1 MKSLGMKLI
10 IIEDEALSAKRLAKM
25 ITEIVPNAQ
34 ILAKLESVSESLV
47 WFKENAKPD
56 LIFLDI
62 QLNDGSGFDILKALS
77 DYPKIIFTT
86 AYEQYAL
93 DAFKH
98 NSIDYLLK
106 PIDATELKKSFE
118 KLENIKAAE
127 AAQYKENLDNL
138 KSQFSTGVR
147 ERFLVKIGPQ
157 FKSIPTNAIKY
168 FFYSDG
174 LTYLQTEE
182 SALPIDYTLDQLK
195 DELDPKLFFRINRQ
209 FIIKI
214 SSVKEIHSYFNSR
227 LLLTLTPAFK
237 EEVIVSR
244 ERVFNFKVWAGM

>member
-1 MKSLGMKLI
+1 MKLV
-10 IIEDEALSAKRLAKM
+10 IIEDEELSAKRLAKM
-25 ITEIVPNAQ
+25 ISEIIPSAKL
-34 ILAKLESVSESLV
+34 LAKLESVSKSLV
-47 WFKENAKPD
+47 WFKENPKPD

-62 QLNDGSGFDILKALS
+62 QLNDGNAFDILKEIN

-106 PIDATELKKSFE
+106 PIEASELKRAFE
-118 KLENIKAAE
+118 KLENIKSLE
-127 AAQYKENLDNL
+127 TIEYKEKIDSL
-138 KSQFSTGVR
+138 KTQFPAGFR

-195 DELDPKLFFRINRQ
+195 EELDPKLFFRINRQ
-209 FIIKI
+209 FILKI
-214 SSVKEIHSYFNSR
+214 SSIKEIHSYFNSR
-227 LLLTLTPAFK
+227 LLLTLSPSFK

-244 ERVFNFKVWAGM
+244 ERVLNFKIWAGM

>member
-1 MKSLGMKLI
+1 MKLV

-25 ITEIVPNAQ
+25 VLEIIPNAQ
-34 ILAKLESVSESLV
+34 LLASLASVSKSLV
-47 WFKENAKPD
+47 WLKENPKPD

-62 QLNDGSGFDILKALS
+62 QLNDGNAFDILKEIK
-77 DYPKIIFTT
+77 DYPRIIFTT

-98 NSIDYLLK
+98 NSVDYLLK
-106 PIDATELKKSFE
+106 PIDYEELKKTFG
-118 KLENIKAAE
+118 KLEKIKQSEETA
-127 AAQYKENLDNL
+127 YKEKIDHL
-138 KSQFSTGVR
+138 KTQFPVGFR

-157 FKSIPTNAIKY
+157 FKSIPTSAIKY

-195 DELDPKLFFRINRQ
+195 EELDPKLFFRINRQ
-209 FIIKI
+209 FILRI
-214 SSVKEIHSYFNSR
+214 SSIKEIHSYFNSR
-227 LLLTLTPAFK
+227 LLLTLSPAFK

-244 ERVFNFKVWAGM
+244 ERVLNFKIWAGM